1 LGYLSDVLSS
11 PYFRVM
17 KKIADCLGANIR
29 HRRVALGLTQ
39 EDLADHVRVS
49 VETVRNIEKGRK
61 WVTTKT
67 VSRFAK
73 ALKVSELDLFED
85 GDKKNWAQVATRV
98 FQLLSKIPP
107 DILDA
112 LGETTDWD
120 GIRKVIK
127 IAKRRE
133 TPSR

>member
-1 LGYLSDVLSS
+1 
-11 PYFRVM
+11 M
-17 KKIADCLGANIR
+17 KRIADCLGANIR

-61 WVTTKT
+61 WVTTRT
-67 VSRFAK
+67 VTRFAK
-73 ALKVSELDLFED
+73 ALKVSEPDLFED
-85 GDKKNWAQVATRV
+85 GDKRSWAQVAARV

-112 LGETTDWD
+112 LGETTNWD
-120 GIRKVIK
+120 GIRKSIK
-127 IAKRRE
+127 RAKRRE
-133 TPSR
+133 TPRPPK

>member
-1 LGYLSDVLSS
+1 
-11 PYFRVM
+11 M

-39 EDLADHVRVS
+39 EDLADHVHVS

-61 WVTTKT
+61 WVTTRT
-67 VSRFAK
+67 VTRFAK
-73 ALKVSELDLFED
+73 ALKVPELDLFED
-85 GDKKNWAQVATRV
+85 SDRRNWAQVATRV

-120 GIRKVIK
+120 GIRKSIK
-127 IAKRRE
+127 RAKRRE
-133 TPSR
+133 VPPVPK

>member
-1 LGYLSDVLSS
+1 
-11 PYFRVM
+11 M
-17 KKIADCLGANIR
+17 KRIADCLGANIR
-29 HRRVALGLTQ
+29 HRRIALGLTQ

-61 WVTTKT
+61 WVTTRT
-67 VSRFAK
+67 VTRLAK
-73 ALKVSELDLFED
+73 ALKVSEPDLFED
-85 GDKKNWAQVATRV
+85 GDKRSWAQVATRV

-112 LGETTDWD
+112 LGETTNWD
-120 GIRKVIK
+120 GIRKSIK

-133 TPSR
+133 VPRASK